1 MRIWKM
7 TILPNTTAEH
17 PLVSKWWNA
26 TFIQIWWRNKLIY
39 ILDDLRARTC
49 SVYFHFW
56 VNFSYKRNPYWCIL
70 HLIMSNKPKREI
82 MFEIHEQGNVPHNSL
97 QFHRKYLLNAC
108 AVTLRSCIAERLCG
122 WTAVAFPA
130 SLRTAAAEATGCLRN
145 SILSRAGA
153 RTPPTLRAFRGN
165 HSYPSPSGERSYHPP
180 GDAALQHR
188 TIGLGSIWGMLEGAC
203 ILPFPFLWK
212 TASPAGHIPIAI
224 SLSLSAVLH

>member
-1 MRIWKM
+1 M
-7 TILPNTTAEH
+7 
-17 PLVSKWWNA
+17 
-26 TFIQIWWRNKLIY
+26 
-39 ILDDLRARTC
+39 
-49 SVYFHFW
+49 
-56 VNFSYKRNPYWCIL
+56 NFSCKCNPNWCIL
-70 HLIMSNKPKREI
+70 HLIMSNKPKKEI

-180 GDAALQHR
+180 GDSSASAPHHWVGVNMR
-188 TIGLGSIWGMLEGAC
+188 NAGGCMHSS
-203 ILPFPFLWK
+203 FP
-212 TASPAGHIPIAI
+212 IPVED
-224 SLSLSAVLH
+224 SKSCGTHSYSHLSLSQQCCISTINSPITSGTRVDPSSHSHNAMQWSWLKCTERC